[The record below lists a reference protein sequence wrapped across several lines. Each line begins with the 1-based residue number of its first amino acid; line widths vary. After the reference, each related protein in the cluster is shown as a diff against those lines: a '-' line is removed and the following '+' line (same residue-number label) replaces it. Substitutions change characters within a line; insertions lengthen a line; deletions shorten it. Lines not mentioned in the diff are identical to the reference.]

1 MSKKELRK
9 YISGLKKNQLENQ
22 IIDLYSTFK
31 DVKEFYDFSF
41 NPNEAKLVEECKF
54 KISKEYFPVSKRRP
68 KARRSVAQKHIRHFI
83 KLGLESSLIADI
95 MLYNIEVAQSF
106 SLEKKTV
113 SDSFYVSIL
122 KSFEEAMR
130 FINENRI
137 MKDFE
142 IRIENIVKETWKQ
155 DWFNK
160 ITFDEFAN
168 KKPKV

>member
-1 MSKKELRK
+1 
-9 YISGLKKNQLENQ
+9 
-22 IIDLYSTFK
+22 
-31 DVKEFYDFSF
+31 
-41 NPNEAKLVEECKF
+41 
-54 KISKEYFPVSKRRP
+54 
-68 KARRSVAQKHIRHFI
+68 
-83 KLGLESSLIADI
+83 